1 MPLYNVPCQDGSDP
15 ECWGTREE
23 SHPLEGLS
31 LAQVKQIAEDN
42 EVTLTLKDVQTNS
55 LELTSD
61 EKELLAQYG
70 SFDRPTDFRL
80 VVCGAC
86 GS

>member
-1 MPLYNVPCQDGSDP
+1 MPVYNVPCQDTTDP

-23 SHPLEGLS
+23 EHPLVGLTP
-31 LAQVKQIAEDN
+31 AQVKQIAEDN
-42 EVTLTLKDVQTNS
+42 EVTLTLKDVQANN
-55 LELTSD
+55 LVLDND
-61 EKELLAQYG
+61 EKELLAQYK
-70 SFDRPTDFRL
+70 SFDRPTEFRL